1 MGINIFPALSWKREG
16 ERESEKQKGLG
27 RGQRKKDDCKK
38 KKEGKILMWIYKN
51 YRTLKIVSTSF
62 LAWLFLCYHEVSAS
76 ICEKLGL
83 LAS

>member
-1 MGINIFPALSWKREG
+1 MGINIFPPLSWKREG
-16 ERESEKQKGLG
+16 ERESEKQKGVG
-27 RGQRKKDDCKK
+27 RGRRKEDDSKR
-38 KKEGKILMWIYKN
+38 KILMWIYKI

-62 LAWLFLCYHEVSAS
+62 LAWLFLCYLEVGAS